1 MANQEAMSLQARRA
15 RPVVATGIALAT
27 AGVLVAVPAK
37 APPLTP
43 RDAQVAA
50 DVQTALSTA
59 RVNLAALS
67 DALAAFQAGG
77 PVGALLAG
85 LLGPEAQTAF
95 QDGGPVGAALFALG
109 VDPALVTAFQ
119 GGGPVGL
126 VLTALAG
133 NNAAAQGLVTAFQGG
148 GPVGLVL
155 TALAGNNAAA
165 QAVVTGF
172 QDGGPLGAVIAAILG
187 PPPEDPTVDVA
198 SITSVDGLSSRNAAT
213 NAGRSFVDLSTP
225 SQADAG
231 DQSVPAIE
239 AKAEAPKPLRA
250 ALPKPLQAVVPK
262 PLQAVLPEAPVVE
275 VPKAP
280 VVEVPKAPVVE
291 VPKKTDDGTKGAG
304 EGNGLVRNSLQF
316 KPNTILPVGSES
328 GAGAGGAW
336 NPFQGIK
343 DAIDRF
349 TGGGGSLTGSA
360 NATDGGAENGDGK
373 G

>member
-126 VLTALAG
+126 GLTALGVDPA
-133 NNAAAQGLVTAFQGG
+133 LVTAFQDG

-280 VVEVPKAPVVE
+280 VVEVPK
-291 VPKKTDDGTKGAG
+291 KTDDGTKGAG